1 MPPCPSIAR
10 VYMPDT
16 PFSLKKIAVSA
27 FGPSV
32 LYGVAN
38 GAILPVIA
46 LTAREL
52 GATVAM
58 SGLIVALIGV
68 GSLVSNVP
76 AALITS
82 RVGEKR
88 AIVGAALFSALAL
101 LMCIFAVH
109 LWMLATGVLMVGMGS
124 SVFALARQAYLI
136 EAVPVEMRARALST
150 LAGTMRIGV
159 FIGPF
164 AGAAMIYLMGL
175 SGAYWVAVLA
185 MFAAAWLALTLP
197 ELVTRTR
204 SASPGQTSAPPRLLD
219 IMRSH
224 ARVFATLGLGA
235 LLVSALRGSR
245 QVVIPLWADHLGL
258 DPAAA
263 SLVYGLSA
271 AIDMAVFYPAG
282 KVMDEHGRIWVALP
296 CTLLMG
302 LSLLIMPLA
311 SGVPAFL
318 AVSLAIGLG
327 NGIGSGIIMTLG
339 ADASPPAGRHAF
351 LGIWRMLADVGTG
364 GGPLLLSA
372 VTAMASLSAAIAAT
386 GMLGLIAAGVFWRWI
401 PRKEKALK

>member
-1 MPPCPSIAR
+1 MSECPSYLPSAH
-10 VYMPDT
+10 VEMPDT

-52 GATVAM
+52 GATVAT
-58 SGLIVALIGV
+58 SGLIVALIGA
-68 GSLVSNVP
+68 GSLISNLP
-76 AALITS
+76 ASMITS

-88 AIVGAALFSALAL
+88 AIVGAAMFSALAL
-101 LMCIFAVH
+101 LICIFAVH
-109 LWMLATGVLMVGMGS
+109 LWMLAAGVLTVGMGS

-164 AGAAMIYLMGL
+164 AGAATIYLMGL

-197 ELVTRTR
+197 ELVTRSRPTATGQ
-204 SASPGQTSAPPRLLD
+204 ASQPQRLLE

-224 ARVFATLGLGA
+224 SRAFATLG
-235 LLVSALRGSR
+235 VGSTE
-245 QVVIPLWADHLGL
+245 
-258 DPAAA
+258 
-263 SLVYGLSA
+263 
-271 AIDMAVFYPAG
+271 G
-282 KVMDEHGRIWVALP
+282 KNRA
-296 CTLLMG
+296 TLM
-302 LSLLIMPLA
+302 
-311 SGVPAFL
+311 
-318 AVSLAIGLG
+318 
-327 NGIGSGIIMTLG
+327 
-339 ADASPPAGRHAF
+339 
-351 LGIWRMLADVGTG
+351 
-364 GGPLLLSA
+364 
-372 VTAMASLSAAIAAT
+372 
-386 GMLGLIAAGVFWRWI
+386 
-401 PRKEKALK
+401 

>member
-1 MPPCPSIAR
+1 MSE
-10 VYMPDT
+10 T

-52 GATVAM
+52 GASLSM

-68 GSLVSNVP
+68 GSLISNVP
-76 AALITS
+76 AALITT
-82 RVGEKR
+82 RFGEKR

-101 LMCIFAVH
+101 FMCIFAVH
-109 LWMLATGVLMVGMGS
+109 LGMLAAGVLMVGMGS

-136 EAVPVEMRARALST
+136 EAVPVAMRARALST

-164 AGAAMIYLMGL
+164 AGAAMIYIMGL
-175 SGAYWVAVLA
+175 TGAYWVAVLA

-197 ELVTRTR
+197 ELVARKAVPTGSER
-204 SASPGQTSAPPRLLD
+204 ADAPRLLD
-219 IMRSH
+219 ILRGH
-224 ARVFATLGLGA
+224 AGVFATLGLGA

-282 KVMDEHGRIWVALP
+282 KIMDQHGRVWVALP
-296 CTLLMG
+296 STILMG
-302 LSLLIMPLA
+302 LSLLVMPLA

-339 ADASPPAGRHAF
+339 ADASPAAGRHAF

-372 VTAMASLSAAIAAT
+372 VTAVASLGVAIATT
-386 GMLGLIAAGVFWRWI
+386 GMLGLIAAAVFWRWI
-401 PRKEKALK
+401 PRKVTT

>member
-1 MPPCPSIAR
+1 
-10 VYMPDT
+10 MPDT
-16 PFSLKKIAVSA
+16 PFSLKKIAVPA

-52 GATVAM
+52 GASIAV

-68 GSLVSNVP
+68 GSLISNVP

-88 AIVGAALFSALAL
+88 AIVSAAMFSACAL
-101 LMCIFAVH
+101 LLCIFAVH
-109 LWMLATGVLMVGMGS
+109 LWMLAAGVLMVGMGS

-136 EAVPVEMRARALST
+136 EAVPLAMRARALST
-150 LAGTMRIGV
+150 LAGTNRIGV

-164 AGAAMIYLMGL
+164 AGAVMIYLMGL

-185 MFAAAWLALTLP
+185 MIAAAWLALTLP
-197 ELVTRTR
+197 DLVARPR
-204 SASPGQTSAPPRLLD
+204 STTSEPARPAPRLMD
-219 IMRSH
+219 VIRSH
-224 ARVFATLGLGA
+224 SRVFATLGLGA

-282 KVMDEHGRIWVALP
+282 KVMDQHGRIWVALP

-302 LSLLIMPLA
+302 LSLIVMPLA
-311 SGVPAFL
+311 SSVPAFL

-339 ADASPPAGRHAF
+339 ADASPQAGRHAF
-351 LGIWRMLADVGTG
+351 LGIWRMLADVGSG

-372 VTAMASLSAAIAAT
+372 VTALAGLGMAITTT
-386 GMLGLIAAGVFWRWI
+386 GVLGLLAAAVFWRWV
-401 PRKEKALK
+401 PRKE